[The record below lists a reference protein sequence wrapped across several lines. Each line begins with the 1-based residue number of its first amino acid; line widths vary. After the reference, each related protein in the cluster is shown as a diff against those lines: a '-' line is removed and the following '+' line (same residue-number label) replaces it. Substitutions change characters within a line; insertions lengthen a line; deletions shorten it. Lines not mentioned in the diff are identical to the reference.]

1 MPQGGIDALENP
13 FAAATRELL
22 EETGISSVT
31 FLAQID
37 EWLQYEFPTTVQ
49 CNLTGTWRK
58 YKGQTQ
64 KWMLYKFV
72 GHESEIDLDYG
83 DKEFLEYKWAEL
95 QELPKDV
102 VHFKQSVYRH
112 VAQKFLPHV
121 LAIKS
126 GCDSSG
132 R

>member
-1 MPQGGIDALENP
+1 
-13 FAAATRELL
+13 
-22 EETGISSVT
+22 
-31 FLAQID
+31 
-37 EWLQYEFPTTVQ
+37 
-49 CNLTGTWRK
+49 
-58 YKGQTQ
+58 
-64 KWMLYKFV
+64 MLYKFV